1 MFLFIYIGSITLQ
14 QEIPVRVCSNRG
26 EIPVLMLDILDR
38 LDSIVSKQQKHWPR
52 SCCPRTSCENLL
64 GPRSRETCTKFGI

>member
-26 EIPVLMLDILDR
+26 EILVLMLDILDR

-52 SCCPRTSCENLL
+52 YSLS
-64 GPRSRETCTKFGI
+64 